1 MNNSSI
7 TAIPTK
13 LIGPIAIVGPLCN
26 DEFMVPMATF
36 ESTLWPST
44 LRGAKVTKIAG
55 GIYANVV
62 ADIMTRS
69 IVLEAQN
76 SAQATDFI
84 NYCQQNIACISEVI
98 SRQSN
103 YAKLENLTFEQLSR
117 IIYIR
122 IEIDSGNASGHNMA
136 TKAAD
141 AVIAWII
148 EKKPQIKYVSI
159 SANYC
164 TDKKVSAVN
173 GILGRGKKV
182 ICDIT
187 IAKDICEKHLRTSP
201 ARLVDLHIKK
211 NLLGSNLAGSIRS
224 ANSHVANILLATYL
238 ALGQD
243 AANIIEGSQSIVN
256 AECINGDLYF
266 SLTMPNIIVGTVG
279 NGKHHPS
286 IAANL
291 QLLKCDP
298 NTKNSARKLAAI
310 IGATALCG
318 ELSCLAAQ
326 CNQGELTR
334 SHMYFEREN
343 RNNLQGDE

>member
-1 MNNSSI
+1 VSNSSI
-7 TAIPTK
+7 TAIPTR
-13 LIGPIAIVGPLCN
+13 LIGPVAITGPLCN

-36 ESTLWPST
+36 ETTLWPST
-44 LRGAKVTKIAG
+44 LRGAKATKAAG
-55 GIYANVV
+55 GIYADVV
-62 ADIMTRS
+62 TDTMTRS
-69 IVLEAQN
+69 IVLEAKN
-76 SAQATDFI
+76 SAAATDLI
-84 NYCQQNIACISEVI
+84 NYCQQNIASISKVI
-98 SRQSN
+98 SRQSS
-103 YAKLENLTFEQLSR
+103 YAKLEHLNFEQLSR
-117 IIYIR
+117 IVYIR
-122 IEIDSGNASGHNMA
+122 IAIESGNASGHNMV

-148 EKKPQIKYVSI
+148 EHKPQIKYISI

-187 IAKDICEKHLRTSP
+187 ISKDICAQHLRTTP
-201 ARLVDLHIKK
+201 EKLVDLHIKK

-256 AECINGDLYF
+256 AECIKGDLYF

-279 NGKHHPS
+279 NGKHYPS
-286 IAANL
+286 IASNL

-298 NTKNSARKLAAI
+298 NTKDSARKLAAI

-334 SHMYFEREN
+334 SHMYFEREH
-343 RNNLQGDE
+343 RNTLQGDE